1 MAQASPST
9 SNPLLRL
16 WRNEDSRGVIIQI
29 ITMVV
34 LFALIAA
41 IARNVVI
48 NLAEVGKEFS
58 FGFLNWPA
66 AYDIGFSPFIEYT
79 KA

>member
-1 MAQASPST
+1 MEKASPST

-16 WRNEDSRGVIIQI
+16 WRNEASRGVIIQV
-29 ITMVV
+29 ITMAV
-34 LFALIAA
+34 LFAVIAL

-58 FGFLNWPA
+58 FGFL
-66 AYDIGFSPFIEYT
+66 T
-79 KA
+79 

>member
-1 MAQASPST
+1 MVQAS
-9 SNPLLRL
+9 SNTPNLLLRL
-16 WRNEDSRGVIIQI
+16 WRNEGSRGVIIQI

-48 NLAEVGKEFS
+48 NLAEVGKNS
-58 FGFLNWPA
+58 VLV
-66 AYDIGFSPFIEYT
+66 S
-79 KA
+79 